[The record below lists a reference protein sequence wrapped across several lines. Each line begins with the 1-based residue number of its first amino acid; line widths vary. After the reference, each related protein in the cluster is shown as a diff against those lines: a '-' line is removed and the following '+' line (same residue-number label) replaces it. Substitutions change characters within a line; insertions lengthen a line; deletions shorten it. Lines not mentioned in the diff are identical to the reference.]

1 MSQIGM
7 GASLIS
13 MAIKKRSAKLE
24 IKGDGCFRWHY
35 DVSEQQKGRSRL
47 FARAKADIYRYYFEV
62 NTIDGTLDGLIKQI
76 SIRDGMKT

>member
-1 MSQIGM
+1 
-7 GASLIS
+7 

-35 DVSEQQKGRSRL
+35 DVSEQQKRRSPL
-47 FARAKADIYRYYFEV
+47 FASAKADIYRYYFEI
-62 NTIDGTLDGLIKQI
+62 NSINDGGTLDGLIKQI